1 MECLEFRR
9 WLGAEPLS
17 QNPDFL
23 AHLEICPPCAAAW
36 RRAQAF
42 EKKLRAS
49 FFNTPEPSRLADR
62 ILLKQA
68 TLVRR
73 AHRHRWQKGLA
84 LAASLILIVG
94 LGTPLALNLLARYG
108 LPMLSAEHIPGEAMS
123 LSMTQPVPNDMI
135 RMGFANR
142 DVQLAGPPPSGVT
155 YVQDCLLGP
164 FKAVHLVMRREGIPI
179 TVFFIP
185 NREGQSRPDFIES
198 GLYGMEMP
206 LQHGTLLLLSAKA
219 ALLPDVAKAWTT
231 ALDGPSVE
239 TATPGSI

>member
-73 AHRHRWQKGLA
+73 AHRRRWQKGIT
-84 LAASLILIVG
+84 LAASLILIAALVV
-94 LGTPLALNLLARYG
+94 PLALNLLARYS
-108 LPMLSAEHIPGEAMS
+108 LPMLSAEHIPGESMS
-123 LSMTQPVPNDMI
+123 LSMTQPLPDDMI

-142 DVQLAGPPPSGVT
+142 DVRLAGPPPSGVT

-185 NREGQSRPDFIES
+185 NRDGQSRPNFVEK
-198 GLYGMEMP
+198 GLYGMETP
-206 LQHGTLLLLSAKA
+206 LRHGTLLLLSAKA
-219 ALLPDVAKAWTT
+219 AILPAVAKAWAT
-231 ALDGPSVE
+231 ALDGPTAK

>member
-9 WLGAEPLS
+9 WLGTEPLS
-17 QNPDFL
+17 QNTDFL

-49 FFNTPEPSRLADR
+49 FFDTPEPNRLADR

-68 TLVRR
+68 TLVRLTQR
-73 AHRHRWQKGLA
+73 RRWQKGITLM
-84 LAASLILIVG
+84 ASLVLIVG
-94 LGTPLALNLLARYG
+94 LGAPLALNLLARYG
-108 LPMLSAEHIPGEAMS
+108 LPMLSAGHIQGETMP
-123 LSMTQPVPNDMI
+123 LSMTQPLPDDMI

-142 DVQLAGPPPSGVT
+142 DVPLAGPLPSGVT

-185 NREGQSRPDFIES
+185 NRDGQSRPNFVEK
-198 GLYGMEMP
+198 GLYGIEMP
-206 LQHGTLLLLSAKA
+206 LHHGTLLLLSAKA
-219 ALLPDVAKAWTT
+219 TILPALARTWAIT
-231 ALDGPSVE
+231 LDGPTAR